1 MQRRDFFLPLL
12 GALAGAWP
20 LAAHAQQKAM
30 PVIGVLGSPSP
41 GSVAADIAAFHD
53 GLNEAGFVEGQNVPI
68 EYRWSEGRLDQ
79 LPALAADLVAR
90 KVDVI
95 AQSGDDFAPV
105 MRVKP
110 RRSGS

>member
-1 MQRRDFFLPLL
+1 MLRREVIILL
-12 GALAGAWP
+12 GGAAVGWP
-20 LAAHAQQKAM
+20 LAAHAQQKTM
-30 PVIGVLGSPSP
+30 PVIGVLGSPLP
-41 GSVAADIAAFHD
+41 GSIAADIAAFHD

-68 EYRWSEGRLDQ
+68 EYRWAEGRLDQ